1 MFQKI
6 FFTFVMSFLCFGVVA
21 QEYEKK
27 RGTIR
32 LLTYNT
38 HYCKGAA
45 DPGTIS
51 EENVH
56 FLPISFP
63 GLRLPYNS
71 AYYKLTNVWYLFSF
85 HIPEQPHQNKGMTLQ
100 M

>member
-51 EENVH
+51 EENV
-56 FLPISFP
+56 
-63 GLRLPYNS
+63 
-71 AYYKLTNVWYLFSF
+71 T
-85 HIPEQPHQNKGMTLQ
+85 
-100 M
+100 

>member
-6 FFTFVMSFLCFGVVA
+6 FFTLVMSFLCFGVVA

-38 HYCKGAA
+38 HYCKGAETRERYRKKMYIIW
-45 DPGTIS
+45 PG
-51 EENVH
+51 
-56 FLPISFP
+56 
-63 GLRLPYNS
+63 
-71 AYYKLTNVWYLFSF
+71 
-85 HIPEQPHQNKGMTLQ
+85 
-100 M
+100 

>member
-38 HYCKGAA
+38 HYCNCLLYTSDAA
-45 DPGTIS
+45 D
-51 EENVH
+51 E
-56 FLPISFP
+56 L
-63 GLRLPYNS
+63 
-71 AYYKLTNVWYLFSF
+71 
-85 HIPEQPHQNKGMTLQ
+85 
-100 M
+100 